1 MRGTEM
7 RATTDVKGTVSS
19 LVASAFA
26 LTLLAGASQ
35 AMAHGDAT
43 HAARGTGNV
52 AKEQK
57 AWGIAGDAKDVART
71 VRIRMKDTMRF
82 QPERLAVRLGD
93 TVRFVVHNDGKVM
106 HELVIGTLPELEQ
119 HAALMRKFPDMEHDE
134 PYMAHVAPGKRVDLV
149 WKFNRPGEF
158 HFACLIAGH
167 FEAGMKGDVVV
178 AVKQRKEQ
186 R

>member
-7 RATTDVKGTVSS
+7 QTEIAVKKHGRN
-19 LVASAFA
+19 LVATSFA
-26 LTLLAGASQ
+26 LALLLGHSQ
-35 AMAHGDAT
+35 AHAHGDTA
-43 HAARGTGNV
+43 HGGRSAGNEV

-57 AWGIAGDAKDVART
+57 AWGIAGDAKDVTRT

-82 QPERLAVRLGD
+82 EPGRLTVRVGD

-119 HAALMRKFPDMEHDE
+119 HAVLMRKFPTMEHDE
-134 PYMAHVAPGKRVDLV
+134 PYMAHVAPGKRGDLV
-149 WKFNRPGEF
+149 WKFNRPGKF

-167 FEAGMKGDVVV
+167 FEAGMQGDIVV
-178 AVKQRKEQ
+178 AVE
-186 R
+186 